1 MQWMTRVSIRVYL
14 PWSRRKKKRKVRE
27 DRCVQKRIVRTL
39 SASICGM
46 LIIVVGVVIALQL
59 NNTDIDLDT
68 SSIST
73 MKPSSKSSEIHPAS
87 PSEQPSVFQSILLPS
102 LRPTYGP
109 TVMIRTPGPSV
120 DVSKSNYS
128 LGFRN
133 SPYFLC
139 DRRCP
144 LRWRGS
150 TSTTKTD
157 SKWNRRLWILS
168 ASWRYHAWRLIMQCR
183 KLW

>member
-73 MKPSSKSSEIHPAS
+73 MKSSSKSSEIHPAS
-87 PSEQPSVFQSILLPS
+87 PSEQPSVIQSILMPS

-128 LGFRN
+128 DSETLLTFCVIADVPYVEEEALALPKQIQNETEGCEFLVHLG
-133 SPYFLC
+133 
-139 DRRCP
+139 D
-144 LRWRGS
+144 
-150 TSTTKTD
+150 
-157 SKWNRRLWILS
+157 
-168 ASWRYHAWRLIMQCR
+168 IMPGD
-183 KLW
+183 

>member
-14 PWSRRKKKRKVRE
+14 PWSRRKKKREVRE

-73 MKPSSKSSEIHPAS
+73 MKSSSKSSEIHPAS
-87 PSEQPSVFQSILLPS
+87 PSEQPSVFQSILMPS
-102 LRPTYGP
+102 LRPTCGP

-128 LGFRN
+128 DSETLLTFCVIADVPYVEKEVLALPKQIQNETKGCEFLVHLG
-133 SPYFLC
+133 
-139 DRRCP
+139 D
-144 LRWRGS
+144 
-150 TSTTKTD
+150 
-157 SKWNRRLWILS
+157 
-168 ASWRYHAWRLIMQCR
+168 IMPGD
-183 KLW
+183 